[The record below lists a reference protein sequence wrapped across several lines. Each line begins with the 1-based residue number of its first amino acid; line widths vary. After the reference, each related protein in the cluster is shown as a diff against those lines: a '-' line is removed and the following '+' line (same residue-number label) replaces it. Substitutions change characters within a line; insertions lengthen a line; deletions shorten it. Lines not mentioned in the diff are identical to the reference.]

1 MIGEIAI
8 LKCGHQFHF
17 NCIVEWINKKK
28 QINVECPYCYQPTE
42 VMNVYWNESVI
53 SSYVK
58 DPKEREMDRSIS
70 SSTSSTDNSNS
81 NGSSHNFPIR
91 NNFVNPIFN
100 QNTNQNSNQNTNNSH
115 RERILSGDYLE
126 VDGSVM
132 NLSSS
137 QTFNRDYSDP
147 RSPFNNIG
155 MYSAQTQNIPIDITN
170 YSYGTI
176 AVPVNHS
183 GLSYQTS
190 YYEQV
195 NRQNRQS
202 SQDNQNNQYSQNE
215 PYNQNRPNIQQ
226 YSQYSLSSNT
236 RNERNRSRRN
246 NKCFDCCVIS

>member
-1 MIGEIAI
+1 
-8 LKCGHQFHF
+8 
-17 NCIVEWINKKK
+17 
-28 QINVECPYCYQPTE
+28 
-42 VMNVYWNESVI
+42 
-53 SSYVK
+53 
-58 DPKEREMDRSIS
+58 
-70 SSTSSTDNSNS
+70 
-81 NGSSHNFPIR
+81 
-91 NNFVNPIFN
+91 
-100 QNTNQNSNQNTNNSH
+100 
-115 RERILSGDYLE
+115 
-126 VDGSVM
+126 M

-155 MYSAQTQNIPIDITN
+155 MYSSQQQNIPIDITN

-190 YYEQV
+190 YYEHINRQNQQ
-195 NRQNRQS
+195 NRQNRQ
-202 SQDNQNNQYSQNE
+202 NRQNE
-215 PYNQNRPNIQQ
+215 SYNQNRTNIQQ